1 MLCVRQTLSALLPPR
16 KSEIDPLPEVVDEV
30 PFETSDLGDV
40 RDPPFSAGAH
50 FFDHPSFFGSEAQFG
65 DADDED
71 DEGDVEGGWVDE
83 DDEDG
88 HGMDGAECRHQ

>member
-1 MLCVRQTLSALLPPR
+1 M
-16 KSEIDPLPEVVDEV
+16 

-50 FFDHPSFFGSEAQFG
+50 FFDHPSFFGSDAQFG